1 MFQSPAGSA
10 RNVSTAKT
18 GGFAPALAL
27 ILFCAPIA
35 TCRPLSAGGPI
46 HCCAPKAAIF
56 DPDPCPLPATELP
69 VTQAWLASA
78 PELVSPSSQDTTALS
93 LEFTPNSH
101 SETACPV
108 VDQWLT
114 TPPDDACRATTDQF
128 ISSPAISPTIRAQ
141 SPDISLLPLASGATP
156 LESTVSLTP
165 FNWSN
170 GRLRADYVTDFD
182 ETDKVGVQLLTE
194 GGLAFGV
201 DAEVGYWQRPVPGLG
216 RESLW
221 VGDVNAIYNICP
233 IPRFKLRSGVGP
245 NWMIDGGETKFGYN
259 FTMGAD
265 ILMLW
270 RAMFTGELDWG
281 KIDNDE
287 LFRYRLGLG
296 VTVKSF
302 DLFTGYESQTIGDEN
317 LSGWMNGIAIW
328 Y

>member
-1 MFQSPAGSA
+1 MFQTPAGSA
-10 RNVSTAKT
+10 RNVSTFKN

-27 ILFCAPIA
+27 ILFCALIA
-35 TCRPLSAGGPI
+35 TYRPLAAGGLI
-46 HCCAPKAAIF
+46 HSRAPKATIL
-56 DPDPCPLPATELP
+56 DTDPCPLPATELP
-69 VTQAWLASA
+69 LTQAWLASA
-78 PELVSPSSQDTTALS
+78 PKLVSTSPQEIQNLS
-93 LEFTPNSH
+93 LEFTPDAL
-101 SETACPV
+101 SETSRPV

-114 TPPDDACRATTDQF
+114 TPPEDAHRATADER
-128 ISSPAISPTIRAQ
+128 ISSPTIRAQ
-141 SPDISLLPLASGATP
+141 SPDISLLPLASGETP

-182 ETDKVGVQLLTE
+182 ETDKVGVQILTE
-194 GGLAFGV
+194 GGLAFGI

-245 NWMIDGGETKFGYN
+245 NWMIDGGESKFGYN
-259 FTMGAD
+259 FTVGTD

-281 KIDNDE
+281 RVDKQD

-296 VTVKSF
+296 LTVKSF
-302 DLFTGYESQTIGDEN
+302 DLFTGYESQSIGDEHLN
-317 LSGWMNGIAIW
+317 GWMNGIAIW